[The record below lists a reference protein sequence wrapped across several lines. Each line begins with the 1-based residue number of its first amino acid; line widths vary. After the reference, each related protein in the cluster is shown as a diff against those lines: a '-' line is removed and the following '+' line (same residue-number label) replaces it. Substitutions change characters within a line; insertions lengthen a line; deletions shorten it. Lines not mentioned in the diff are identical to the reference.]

1 LTPTFREEK
10 MKLNMEDAMLT
21 KKERINIMLKE
32 RAKRIKAE
40 EPTDYLS
47 VGLAWLAFIIVL
59 MLPWV

>member
-1 LTPTFREEK
+1 